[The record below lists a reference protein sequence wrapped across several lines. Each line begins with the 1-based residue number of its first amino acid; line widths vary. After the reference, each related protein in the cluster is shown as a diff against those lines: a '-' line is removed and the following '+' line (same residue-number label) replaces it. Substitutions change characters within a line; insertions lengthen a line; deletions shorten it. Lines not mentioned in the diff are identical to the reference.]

1 MGIIAFI
8 LSTVSSNMYIFT
20 IVYANQSAI
29 SACEFIYLQNMMF
42 LDGKKR
48 GELRRIK
55 HEKGVGLYKS
65 VK

>member
-1 MGIIAFI
+1 
-8 LSTVSSNMYIFT
+8 MYIFT

-48 GELRRIK
+48 GELRRVK